1 VTTPLPERAPPV
13 AYQVGVFALVH
24 QRNQYLLVRPRRP
37 LLPGGNYGLPGLLLE
52 AQAGSGVA
60 ELGLRRALLA
70 QVGISV
76 SDLRL
81 VGSHAARGT
90 EVGQAD
96 ARLYLIFGTEYCSG
110 ILNPQP
116 AELYSA
122 EWMAPS
128 SFDNRTPDW
137 LHAAVREY
145 QTSAAPT
152 PPPSVFGRKR

>member
-1 VTTPLPERAPPV
+1 MTTPPPERTVPV
-13 AYQVGVFALVH
+13 TYQVGVFALVQ

-37 LLPGGNYGLPGLLLE
+37 LLPGGNYGLPGLLLSAE
-52 AQAGSGVA
+52 AGSGVA
-60 ELGLRRALLA
+60 ELSLRRALLA

-90 EVGQAD
+90 ESGQEGS
-96 ARLYLIFGTEYCSG
+96 RLYLIFGTEYCSG

-122 EWMAPS
+122 EWMPAS
-128 SFDNRTPDW
+128 SFDNRTPEW

-152 PPPSVFGRKR
+152 PSPSVFGRKR

>member
-1 VTTPLPERAPPV
+1 VTTPPPERTVPV
-13 AYQVGVFALVH
+13 TYQVGVFALVQ

-37 LLPGGNYGLPGLLLE
+37 LLPGGNYGLPGLLLSAE
-52 AQAGSGVA
+52 AGSGVA
-60 ELGLRRALLA
+60 ELSLRRALLA

-90 EVGQAD
+90 ESGQEGS
-96 ARLYLIFGTEYCSG
+96 RLYLIFGTEYCSG

-122 EWMAPS
+122 EWMPAS
-128 SFDNRTPDW
+128 SFDNRTPEW

-152 PPPSVFGRKR
+152 PSPSVFGRKR